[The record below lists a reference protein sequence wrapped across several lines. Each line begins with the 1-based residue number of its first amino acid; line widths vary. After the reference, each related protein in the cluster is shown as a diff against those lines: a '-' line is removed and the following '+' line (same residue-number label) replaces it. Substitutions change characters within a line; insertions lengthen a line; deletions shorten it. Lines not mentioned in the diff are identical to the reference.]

1 MSKVVVRGKIG
12 EMTNVEASD
21 FGLYVDVE
29 GLEKGNHSLQVMSD
43 YDVEYILE
51 IGKIN
56 VLVDDVTT
64 ETYQGNVYP
73 DE

>member
-1 MSKVVVRGKIG
+1 
-12 EMTNVEASD
+12 MTNVEASD
-21 FGLYVDVE
+21 FGLYVAVE

-43 YDVEYILE
+43 YDGVYVLE

>member
-1 MSKVVVRGKIG
+1 
-12 EMTNVEASD
+12 
-21 FGLYVDVE
+21 VE

-43 YDVEYILE
+43 YDGEYILE